1 MSSFYSTIYKGLI
14 SASVVLFIIGI
25 FTTGKLS
32 VGSYITGYSTLI
44 LGIMMLLLT
53 MFDKLFS
60 SDTKLPTSQM
70 ISTIL
75 SGTGPFILMLGT
87 ISFVLYLMITYKSI
101 IIDDHV
107 SPGYYSFSKITLLLI
122 LFQLYIVYTNT
133 ITPDYEKT
141 HKLSKTTSSMMYLIG
156 MLSLMSTIIT
166 YTILKYFTTDG
177 FTTTTNID
185 EYTPPP
191 TIRSVI

>member
-1 MSSFYSTIYKGLI
+1 MSSFYSTIYNGLI
-14 SASVVLFIIGI
+14 TASVVLFIIGI
-25 FTTGKLS
+25 FTRGKLS

-44 LGIMMLLLT
+44 LGIMLLLIT
-53 MFDKLFS
+53 MFNKLFS

-75 SGTGPFILMLGT
+75 SMTGPFILMLGT

-107 SPGYYSFSKITLLLI
+107 SPGYYSFNNITLLLI
-122 LFQLYIVYTNT
+122 LFQLYIVFTNT
-133 ITPDYEKT
+133 INPDYEKT
-141 HKLSKTTSSMMYLIG
+141 HKLSNTTSSIMYLIG
-156 MLSLMSTIIT
+156 MLTLISTIIM

-177 FTTTTNID
+177 FTTTANID
-185 EYTPPP
+185 EYTP
-191 TIRSVI
+191 TFRSVI

>member
-1 MSSFYSTIYKGLI
+1 MTTFYSTIYNGLI

-44 LGIMMLLLT
+44 LGIMLFLIT
-53 MFDKLFS
+53 MFNKLFS

-75 SGTGPFILMLGT
+75 SMTGPFILMLGT

-107 SPGYYSFSKITLLLI
+107 SPGYYSFNNITLLLI

-141 HKLSKTTSSMMYLIG
+141 HKLSRTTSSVMYLIG
-156 MLSLMSTIIT
+156 LLTLMSTIIT

-177 FTTTTNID
+177 FVTTANID
-185 EYTPPP
+185 GYTP

>member
-1 MSSFYSTIYKGLI
+1 MSSFYSTIYNGLI

-44 LGIMMLLLT
+44 LGIMLLLIT
-53 MFDKLFS
+53 MFNKLFS

-70 ISTIL
+70 IFTIL
-75 SGTGPFILMLGT
+75 SMTGPFILMLGT

-107 SPGYYSFSKITLLLI
+107 SPGYYSFNNITILLI

-141 HKLSKTTSSMMYLIG
+141 HKLSRTTSSVMYLIG
-156 MLSLMSTIIT
+156 MLTLMSTIIT

-177 FTTTTNID
+177 FTTTANID
-185 EYTPPP
+185 EYKSD
-191 TIRSVI
+191 IRSVI